1 MVFSWGFK
9 KMIIY
14 LKKYL
19 TIVLRHS
26 YIKVVIAFSMMIFLT
41 SCVSPKQVDLGVY
54 DATVPIEQQSTL
66 IIDGT
71 LKITSFDNRKVEWY
85 PGYFKYGNNV
95 SSSIIQIPAGK
106 HTFLM
111 DYLNNCAVK
120 CPTCGIMI
128 ITSHGGVSNSCVSAE
143 KPGISI
149 TQDFEAGKRYRIRA
163 SATPL
168 QEGSTRDYNFFIKI
182 NVTEE
187 KTKGKQ

>member
-1 MVFSWGFK
+1 
-9 KMIIY
+9 MIID
-14 LKKYL
+14 LKKDL
-19 TIVLRHS
+19 TMVLRHS
-26 YIKVVIAFSMMIFLT
+26 YIKAIIATSMMIFLT
-41 SCVSPKQVDLGVY
+41 SCVLPKQVDLGVY

-71 LKITSFDNRKVEWY
+71 LKVTGFDNRKVEWY
-85 PGYFKYGNNV
+85 PGYFKYGNDT

-143 KPGISI
+143 KSDISI
-149 TQDFEAGKRYRIRA
+149 TRDFEAGKIYRIKP

-168 QEGSTRDYNFFIKI
+168 QEGPTKNYNFLINI

-187 KTKGKQ
+187 KLKGKQ